1 MATKKQTIVEP
12 VEEIVSTEPAAPKM
26 EFSLDN
32 SLTVHSEAAQKLY
45 NGPTVPVFI
54 PALEGSGDNGLK
66 VDQYEHVTI
75 ANEAGEVCWKIL
87 RGETVEVPVPVFIV
101 LKERYPK
108 I

>member
-1 MATKKQTIVEP
+1 MATATKEKPVQFNETFTIVTPEKKPEYDGP
-12 VEEIVSTEPAAPKM
+12 V
-26 EFSLDN
+26 
-32 SLTVHSEAAQKLY
+32 
-45 NGPTVPVFI
+45 VPVFI
-54 PALEGSGDNGLK
+54 PALEENGQGGMK

-75 ANEAGEVCWKIL
+75 ANEGKEVCWKVL